1 MKRFRWLSVAILFI
15 IVSSLLP
22 LAFTSAAQAD
32 SGKINLKDL
41 TNGADSVLVGTVTDR
56 NSYWNDAHTQIYTS
70 VAFSVEDRIKGEAG
84 PDKVTITVPGGEVEG
99 IGEFVSEMPSFDQ
112 GEKAVVFLKK
122 LNNAQPSK
130 AMSLPDKFPAQ
141 QFEVYQG
148 FRGKFPIKGD
158 KANNL
163 PVAEFKGRINSVL
176 KGQALPATE
185 LDISPSVVTMP
196 YLYAGYSWPSNK
208 IPVGYRINENTSDST
223 GEGAAVQNAA
233 STWSTAGANFSFSY
247 AGTTTATAYGY
258 DGVNEIM
265 WVNTLDTGILA
276 VTHIWYSGS
285 TLLENDVEFN
295 DYYNW
300 STLPTCPGGYYDVQ
314 SVGLHEFGHWLC
326 LDDLYYGP
334 ADAAK
339 VMYGYSGSGT
349 TKRALT
355 ADDIA
360 GIQSIYG
367 TSSSSDPQQLI
378 GVASGTTSTGGSGGG
393 VSGTVILQRFL
404 ATSTGSIAEFRV
416 KVSASGNVKVAI
428 YDDSSGQPNSR
439 LAAVDSS
446 TPVTTVGWN
455 TIPITPSIAVTSGTY
470 YWLALVSD
478 SANIYYHSND
488 PSATVRWKPSTYA
501 SWTWPSSAG
510 VGWNIQTGYTYFVAG
525 RSAITP
531 PTSPTITNS
540 IGATNITSTS
550 ARLNGEVTSTGNEN
564 PAVTV
569 YYGTTDGGTTTG
581 SWANHV
587 DLGTKALGTFYTDVS
602 NLIPNAP
609 YFYRCYASNSA
620 GPAWA
625 GTSAQFTTPVQTQ
638 ILIGVATDTASTGGN
653 GGGASGT
660 VILQRFLAASTGSIT
675 EFRVKVSAGGNVKV
689 AIYDDNSGQ
698 PNSRLAVVDSTPVTT
713 GWNTIPITSTPVTS
727 GTYYW
732 LAVVS
737 DSANIYYHSNDP
749 SATVRWQPSTYASW
763 TWPGSAGSGWNTQTG
778 YTYFIAGWGTT
789 TPHTPPNPPDP
800 ISPGAAIILKW
811 GAPNG
816 ATKYQLQVGTSSS
829 FTTTVFDADV
839 GNNTSQEVT
848 GLSFG
853 TIYYWRA
860 RAGNI
865 GGWSNWS
872 TTISFTV
879 NQVP

>member
-1 MKRFRWLSVAILFI
+1 MKRFHWLSVAILFI

-32 SGKINLKDL
+32 SGKINLQDL

-56 NSYWNDAHTQIYTS
+56 HSYWNDAHTQIYTS
-70 VAFSVEDRIKGEAG
+70 VAFSVEDRIKGEAS

-223 GEGAAVQNAA
+223 GEGAALQNAA

-300 STLPTCPGGYYDVQ
+300 STSPTCPGGYYDVQ

-326 LDDLYYGP
+326 LDDLYYSP

-339 VMYGYSGSGT
+339 VMYGYSNSGT

-367 TSSSSDPQQLI
+367 ASVSGGTQKLI
-378 GVASGTTSTGGSGGG
+378 GADAGSTYTNVATGGYFALAQFTAEASGTITELRVRCASGGN
-393 VSGTVILQRFL
+393 IKL
-404 ATSTGSIAEFRV
+404 
-416 KVSASGNVKVAI
+416 AI
-428 YDDSSGQPNSR
+428 YSDISGEPGNPLPNAFTNSI
-439 LAAVDSS
+439 
-446 TPVTTVGWN
+446 PVSEGWN
-455 TIPITPSIAVTSGTY
+455 LIPFPSTTITAGQK
-470 YWLALVSD
+470 YWLARNSD
-478 SANIYYHSND
+478 GNVLY
-488 PSATVRWKPSTYA
+488 WKAQPGSPFRYRA
-501 SWTWPSSAG
+501 AAFSGFSFPSSAG
-510 VGWNIQTGYTYFVAG
+510 TGFGSDELYNLTAGWGT
-525 RSAITP
+525 ITP
-531 PTSPTITNS
+531 PSAPTVTNAS
-540 IGATNITSTS
+540 GANPVTSTT
-550 ARLNGEVTSTGNEN
+550 ARLNGEVTSTGGEN
-564 PAVTV
+564 PTVTI
-569 YYGTTDGGTTTG
+569 YWGTTDGSTTPG
-581 SWANHV
+581 NWANHV
-587 DLGTKALGTFYTDVS
+587 DMGIKGGGTFYTD
-602 NLIPNAP
+602 IPSLTPNTD
-609 YFYRCYASNSA
+609 YYYRCYAINSSGFDWADSTYHFKTPVQAQKLIGADA
-620 GPAWA
+620 GSTYTNVATGGYFA
-625 GTSAQFTTPVQTQ
+625 LAQFT
-638 ILIGVATDTASTGGN
+638 AE
-653 GGGASGT
+653 ASGT
-660 VILQRFLAASTGSIT
+660 IT
-675 EFRVKVSAGGNVKV
+675 ELRVRCASGGNIKL
-689 AIYDDNSGQ
+689 AIYSDISGEPGNLLPNAFTNSI
-698 PNSRLAVVDSTPVTT
+698 PVSE
-713 GWNTIPITSTPVTS
+713 GWNLIPFPSTTITA
-727 GTYYW
+727 GQKYW
-732 LAVVS
+732 LARNS
-737 DSANIYYHSNDP
+737 DENILYWKS
-749 SATVRWQPSTYASW
+749 
-763 TWPGSAGSGWNTQTG
+763 QTG
-778 YTYFIAGWGTT
+778 ANFRYRAATFSAFTFPATATALGGLNTEPNTYHLVAGWGTII
-789 TPHTPPNPPDP
+789 PPTPPNPPDP
-800 ISPGAAIILKW
+800 LSPGPAIIFKW
-811 GAPNG
+811 GSQNG
-816 ATKYQLQVGTSSS
+816 ATKYQLQVSTSSS
-829 FTTTVFDADV
+829 FTTTIFDADV

-848 GLSFG
+848 GLSLG
-853 TIYYWRA
+853 TLYYWRV
-860 RAGNI
+860 RAGND
-865 GGWSNWS
+865 GGWGNWS
-872 TTISFTV
+872 TTISVKV